1 MLIPFGILS
10 AAGAGG
16 AVTGT
21 YELISTTIL
30 GTATASVTFSNLGD
44 YSTTYKHLQV
54 RTLARTS
61 HTSTDYLDM
70 RLNGATSF
78 WEHGLEANGSSVS
91 SYNSAGLATSM
102 AVALV
107 ANSTSTTNSFGGA
120 VIDLLDPY
128 STTKNKT
135 IRGLGGFGGVN
146 IALRSGS
153 WASTSSVTSITLL
166 PSSGA
171 NLVSGSRFS
180 LYGIRG

>member
-10 AAGAGG
+10 AAGAGV
-16 AVTGT
+16 ASGT

-30 GTATASVTFSNLGD
+30 GTATASITFSSLGD

-54 RTLARTS
+54 RAVTRTS
-61 HTSTDYLDM
+61 HTTTDYLDI

-78 WEHGLEANGSSVS
+78 CEHGLEANGSSVS
-91 SYNSAGLATSM
+91 SYNSGGIATSI

-107 ANSTSTTNSFGGA
+107 PNSTSTTNSFGGA
-120 VIDLLDPY
+120 VVDLLDPY

>member
-10 AAGAGG
+10 AAAAG
-16 AVTGT
+16 VPEGT

-30 GTATASVTFSNLGD
+30 GTATASVTFSSLGD
-44 YSTTYKHLQV
+44 YSSTYKHLQIRV
-54 RTLARTS
+54 LARTS
-61 HTSTDYLDM
+61 HTTTDYLNM

-78 WEHGLEANGSSVS
+78 WHHGLEGNGAAVTSYNGSV
-91 SYNSAGLATSM
+91 TSM
-102 AVALV
+102 TTALV
-107 ANSTSTTNSFGGA
+107 PNSTDTTNSFGGG
-120 VIDLLDPY
+120 VVDVLDPY

-135 IRGLGGFGGVN
+135 IRSLGGFGGVN

-153 WASTSSVTSITLL
+153 WASTSSVTSITFL
-166 PSSGA
+166 PFSGA

>member
-16 AVTGT
+16 DVTGT

-54 RTLARTS
+54 RAVARTS
-61 HTSTDYLDM
+61 HPTTDYLNM
-70 RLNGATSF
+70 QVNGATSY
-78 WEHGLEANGSSVS
+78 WQHGLEGNGAAVS
-91 SYNSAGLATSM
+91 SYNGSGTSFT
-102 AVALV
+102 VALV
-107 ANSTSTTNSFGGA
+107 ANSNSTTNSFGGA

-153 WASTSSVTSITLL
+153 WASTSSVTSITFL
-166 PSSGA
+166 PFSGA
-171 NLVSGSRFS
+171 NLVSSSRFS